1 MYRFSTAC
9 VGLVCSFFSWHFIK
23 FFPLQNIVSLF
34 LKPGTIP
41 ASCERTAKV
50 GENAEWERV
59 IFEILLRMLIFFPL
73 ELQMS

>member
-1 MYRFSTAC
+1 MYRFPTT
-9 VGLVCSFFSWHFIK
+9 GMRLIGPFFSWHFIK

-50 GENAEWERV
+50 GENAEWKGL
-59 IFEILLRMLIFFPL
+59 IFEFL
-73 ELQMS
+73 EVSRK

>member
-1 MYRFSTAC
+1 M
-9 VGLVCSFFSWHFIK
+9 GLIGSFFSWHFIN

-50 GENAEWERV
+50 GENAEWERLIV
-59 IFEILLRMLIFFPL
+59 EIF
-73 ELQMS
+73 